1 MRKSDYPRASKSPG
15 PVAIATFAT
24 IVKSGTVY
32 DTAVKN
38 NGRQNGLISRKLFSE
53 LYKIMVNKVTFVIGG
68 YRLNRPPW
76 IHTWM

>member
-32 DTAVKN
+32 YTAVKKQWTTKWPYIAKAVF
-38 NGRQNGLISRKLFSE
+38 RIVQNHGK
-53 LYKIMVNKVTFVIGG
+53 
-68 YRLNRPPW
+68 
-76 IHTWM
+76 